1 LIFAAALHICGG
13 MLAVLGW
20 RTGRG
25 ATAGLLEAAPEF
37 DAFDFEKI
45 YHALVMAASICVAPR
60 VHELS
65 EFDLV
70 IAGPIQLASLESRR
84 SPLP

>member
-1 LIFAAALHICGG
+1 

-45 YHALVMAASICVAPR
+45 YHALVMI
-60 VHELS
+60 
-65 EFDLV
+65 D
-70 IAGPIQLASLESRR
+70 GPARPSQCH
-84 SPLP
+84 